1 MAVCDSDMGGLER
14 FEAVILVGL
23 SIGEAGDTDPV
34 RGIWLCGGRDRSTE
48 SFSSAQKTQP
58 F

>member
-1 MAVCDSDMGGLER
+1 MGGLER